1 MFKSCCP
8 LWLMLFQVLRKIVP
22 PPPNLAKTRWNI
34 LGTFTFKQQVNVG
47 FFLCYFLKEK
57 NHFVSK
63 SKKECLKVAK
73 PKRGG
78 EKCLETLQPHLCLVN
93 KASLF
98 HAVCCGRMCFLCASA
113 CVSEPHSV
121 CDLLLLQ
128 HSPPFSVCWSTAMLK
143 EATIRSAINLDTS
156 YLCLPLQGEV
166 CAVTNMINPLPL
178 CWQPPAPLPNLHPP
192 LP

>member
-8 LWLMLFQVLRKIVP
+8 FWLMLFQVLRKIVP

-34 LGTFTFKQQVNVG
+34 LGTFTFKQQVNVV
-47 FFLCYFLKEK
+47 FFFFAIFLKQKSLCEK
-57 NHFVSK
+57 KCF
-63 SKKECLKVAK
+63 EK

-78 EKCLETLQPHLCLVN
+78 EKNVLKLFSHISVLSTRRPSSMQSAVAGCVFCVRVHVCVWATLCLWFT
-93 KASLF
+93 APPTL
-98 HAVCCGRMCFLCASA
+98 
-113 CVSEPHSV
+113 
-121 CDLLLLQ
+121 
-128 HSPPFSVCWSTAMLK
+128 SPLSVCWSTAMVK

-166 CAVTNMINPLPL
+166 CPVTNMINPLPL
-178 CWQPPAPLPNLHPP
+178 CWQPPAHTPLPPSS